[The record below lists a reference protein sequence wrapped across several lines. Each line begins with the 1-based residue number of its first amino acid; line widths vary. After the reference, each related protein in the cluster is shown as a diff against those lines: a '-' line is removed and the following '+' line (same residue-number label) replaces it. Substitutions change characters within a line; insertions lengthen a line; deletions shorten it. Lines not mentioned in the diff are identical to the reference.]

1 MRILLIASD
10 TARVSQV
17 RSVLLDE
24 DIDLVVNGRGDEG
37 AQSARG
43 LAFDIVLLD
52 PFLPDIS
59 GPDVLS
65 RLRKNEVIA
74 PVVVVSDQVGV
85 EEMSRGFGFG
95 ADAYATLPIES
106 QDLVAR
112 IYRVLGRARP
122 VPFAISV
129 GEHKLE
135 LGERL
140 KINGERVPLS
150 AAEKQIVELLAR
162 RRGEVFSTEALRQ
175 HLYGGFDEP
184 ELGVVNVFVT
194 HARRIMNA
202 ATGGYSLI
210 ETVWG
215 KGYRLAEP
223 LSDDAGA
230 L

>member
-74 PVVVVSDQVGV
+74 PVVVVSDQVG
-85 EEMSRGFGFG
+85 GFR
-95 ADAYATLPIES
+95 S
-106 QDLVAR
+106 
-112 IYRVLGRARP
+112 
-122 VPFAISV
+122 
-129 GEHKLE
+129 
-135 LGERL
+135 
-140 KINGERVPLS
+140 
-150 AAEKQIVELLAR
+150 
-162 RRGEVFSTEALRQ
+162 
-175 HLYGGFDEP
+175 
-184 ELGVVNVFVT
+184 
-194 HARRIMNA
+194 
-202 ATGGYSLI
+202 
-210 ETVWG
+210 
-215 KGYRLAEP
+215 
-223 LSDDAGA
+223 
-230 L
+230 